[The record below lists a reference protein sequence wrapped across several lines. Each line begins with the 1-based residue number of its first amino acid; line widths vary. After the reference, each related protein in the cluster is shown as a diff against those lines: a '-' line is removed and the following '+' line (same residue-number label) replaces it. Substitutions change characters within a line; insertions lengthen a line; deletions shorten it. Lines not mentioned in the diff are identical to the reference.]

1 MTRRRGRRSSG
12 AWRTPRSNAPFR
24 GGKSKQERMLH
35 PNTHTH
41 ANYKYPHHGPSA
53 SSVHGPRYGDD
64 TAFYSAL
71 SGVIIFASHFLIVM
85 HVLVTDHCSRDER
98 PLVIVQHFHCLH
110 LRFGRREV
118 AWSVRSEKA
127 DQLILQIWSI
137 DASCG
142 DLDCEF
148 PILWAAV
155 PETGWSR
162 SSVIEERARR
172 TRRDAV
178 QAPGVLWEHIKIRRQ
193 RRPRTLSDDDYL
205 PQIYS

>member
-1 MTRRRGRRSSG
+1 
-12 AWRTPRSNAPFR
+12 
-24 GGKSKQERMLH
+24 
-35 PNTHTH
+35 
-41 ANYKYPHHGPSA
+41 
-53 SSVHGPRYGDD
+53 
-64 TAFYSAL
+64 
-71 SGVIIFASHFLIVM
+71 
-85 HVLVTDHCSRDER
+85 
-98 PLVIVQHFHCLH
+98 
-110 LRFGRREV
+110 
-118 AWSVRSEKA
+118 VRSGKA

-178 QAPGVLWEHIKIRRQ
+178 QAPGPVWEHIKIRRQ